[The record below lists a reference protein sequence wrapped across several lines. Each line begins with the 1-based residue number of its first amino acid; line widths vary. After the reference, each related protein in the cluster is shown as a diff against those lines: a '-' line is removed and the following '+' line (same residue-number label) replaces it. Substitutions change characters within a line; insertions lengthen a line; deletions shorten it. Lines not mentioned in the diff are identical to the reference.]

1 MSALLTQFLR
11 PFEKYFK
18 RRDVV
23 EICINQP
30 GEIWLETTAGNWEQ
44 HDDKRLALGDLEG
57 MADVLATVTG
67 QRFDPVSLPLLSTTL
82 PGWGHR
88 IQVVGRGMLDA
99 GPNGEPQIAICI
111 RVAKARRFDVAGY
124 FAPLDAPA
132 RPAAPRSA
140 DPTAAGLIDAV
151 AAGKKLLVVGG
162 TGSGKTGFINSLLPY
177 VPAAERL
184 VAVED
189 SKELAMDHANRVR
202 IIKSKTGSDVARV
215 TYKHILNACMRLRP
229 DRVLFG
235 ELDTDNTFYFLRFLN
250 TGHGGGIATLHADSP
265 EEAFSALVD
274 NVLMCPDLANPP
286 PPEHVRAYARK
297 ALDAVVFVERHP
309 GREFRARIEY
319 L

>member
-1 MSALLTQFLR
+1 MSALLAQFLR

-18 RRDVV
+18 RRDAV
-23 EICINQP
+23 ELCINRP
-30 GEIWLETTAGNWEQ
+30 GETWLETTAGTWERREDRAMDVG
-44 HDDKRLALGDLEG
+44 HLEG

-67 QRFDPVSLPLLSTTL
+67 QRFDPISLPLLSTSL

-111 RVAKARRFDVAGY
+111 RLQKARRFALEGY
-124 FAPLDAPA
+124 FRPAPPVVKAPA
-132 RPAAPRSA
+132 ASESI
-140 DPTAAGLIDAV
+140 DAAGLIDAV
-151 AAGKKLLVVGG
+151 ASGKKLLVVGG
-162 TGSGKTGFINSLLPY
+162 TGSGKTGFINSLTPY
-177 VPAAERL
+177 ISMSERL
-184 VAVED
+184 IAVED
-189 SKELAMDHANRVR
+189 SKELVLDHPNQVR
-202 IIKSKTGSDVARV
+202 LIKSKTGSDVAKV
-215 TYKHILNACMRLRP
+215 TYKHVLNACMRMRP

-250 TGHGGGIATLHADSP
+250 TGHGGGLATLHADSP
-265 EEAFSALVD
+265 EEAFDALVD

-297 ALDAVVFVERHP
+297 ALDAVVFVRKHP
-309 GREFRARIEY
+309 GREFRATVNY